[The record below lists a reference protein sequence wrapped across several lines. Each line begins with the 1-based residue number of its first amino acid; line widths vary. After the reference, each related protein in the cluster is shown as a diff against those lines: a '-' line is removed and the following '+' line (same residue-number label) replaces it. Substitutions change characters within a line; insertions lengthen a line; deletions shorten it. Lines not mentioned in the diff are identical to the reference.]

1 MRLLFVALISFTS
14 ASVFSQKNTNIQRAN
29 ALKALPQNKNAK
41 VVAYRSSSAYT
52 FLPAGEQLTVTR
64 QDNID
69 LISLQGNLNYSMN
82 VFYNNHVKVEN
93 YDLKYTSGKSI
104 KKESVCGNY
113 ESESIFYSDA
123 KVCSYYFNFLYDGT
137 EISFSSK
144 SKYDDPRY
152 LTKVFFQDDEPCDS
166 REISFTIPNSVNVE
180 IVEKNFSGFNIQKK
194 VEQVGGNTVYTYTC
208 KQLPALMSE
217 ENSLG
222 ALYNNPHLIVLTK
235 DFQTPSGK
243 KTVISSVDDLYKWY
257 VSLVKEVNNDPASFK
272 EQVQK
277 LIEGA
282 KTSEEK
288 IKAIYYWVQDNIKYI
303 AFEDGIAGFKPEAAQ
318 NVYNNRF
325 GDCKGMANL
334 TKEMLKVA
342 GFDAR
347 LTWIGTNRIPYTYDL
362 PSLCVDNH
370 MICVV
375 NVGDK
380 QYILD
385 STEKYV
391 ALGKNAERIQGKEML
406 IENGDKFTRK
416 KVPVSDPIANL
427 VSRKEALSIEG
438 DLIKGQGELALN
450 GEAKKTVLYVSTN
463 VKQEDQK
470 KVFDNLAVSEYANSD
485 KVEVTS
491 TPSVDRDKPLEMKY
505 SFSLANKISKFD
517 RDLYID
523 LDWNKSFQNLII
535 EDDRFSDYYFNR
547 KVKQKTSK
555 KLKLPLGYK
564 VTHLPKG
571 MSRKNAE
578 FAVEMS
584 FKQIGTDL
592 VYENEITVFRGIIPK
607 QLFPTWNEWVKELKE
622 NYNDKIV
629 LTKTK

>member
-1 MRLLFVALISFTS
+1 MKLFVAALICLVS
-14 ASVFSQKNTNIQRAN
+14 APAVCQKNTNIQRAN
-29 ALKALPQNKNAK
+29 ALKALPQNKKAK
-41 VVAYRSSSAYT
+41 VIAYHSTSAYT
-52 FLPAGEQLTVTR
+52 FIPTADQLAVTQ
-64 QDNID
+64 QDNVD
-69 LISLQGNLNYSMN
+69 LISLQGNLNYAMN
-82 VFYNNHVKVEN
+82 VFYNDHVKVEN
-93 YDLKYTSGKSI
+93 YDLKYASGKSI

-113 ESESIFYSDA
+113 EVESIFYSDA
-123 KVCSYYFNFLYDGT
+123 KVCSYRFNFLYEGT

-144 SKYDDPRY
+144 SKIDDPRY
-152 LTKVFFQDDEPCDS
+152 LTKVFFQDEEPCDL
-166 REISFTIPNSVNVE
+166 REISFTIPNTVNVE
-180 IVEKNFSGFNIQKK
+180 IVEKNFTGFNIEKK
-194 VEQVGGNTVYTYTC
+194 VEQVGGNTVYKYVC
-208 KQLPALMSE
+208 KQLPALQAE
-217 ENSLG
+217 DNSLG
-222 ALYNNPHLIVLTK
+222 ALYHNPHLIVLTK
-235 DFQTPSGK
+235 DYQTASGK

-257 VSLVKEVNNDPASFK
+257 ASLVKEVNNDPAPFK

-277 LIEGA
+277 LVEGK
-282 KTSEEK
+282 KTPEEK

-303 AFEDGIAGFKPEAAQ
+303 AFEDGIAGFKPEPAQ

-406 IENGDKFTRK
+406 VENGEQFIRK
-416 KVPVSDPIANL
+416 KVPVSDPNANI
-427 VSRKEALSIEG
+427 VSRKETLSIDG
-438 DLIKGQGELALN
+438 DIIKGQGELVLN
-450 GEAKKTVLYVSTN
+450 GEAKKNILYVSTN

-491 TPSVDRDKPLEMKY
+491 TPSEDRDKPMEMKY
-505 SFSLANKISKFD
+505 SLSLANKISKFD
-517 RDLYID
+517 RDLYVD
-523 LDWNKSFQNLII
+523 LDWNKNFQNLII

-547 KVKQKTSK
+547 KVKLKTSK
-555 KLKLPLGYK
+555 KLKLPQGYK

-571 MSRKNAE
+571 MSKKNSD
-578 FAVEMS
+578 FSFEMS

-592 VYENEITVFRGIIPK
+592 VYDNEITVFHGIVPK
-607 QLFPTWNEWVKELKE
+607 QLFSTWNEWIKELKE
-622 NYNDKIV
+622 NYNDKVV
-629 LTKTK
+629 LTKSK